1 MPVAYGCCCSV
12 FSFFFFKGR
21 LLIFHYRSSRT
32 NPQVEKDN
40 IAKAVRNAIA
50 DKQAEVDKA
59 RAELG
64 KLAVELQET
73 QAQLTKQ
80 SQLSN
85 QWEVVVKEKEKTI
98 AFLDKKLF
106 DKEDILNETNNVL
119 SKTNDELE
127 VARQSTP
134 DAKLLR
140 DLEEERMESQH
151 LKDRMESV
159 AALLQELTLQLMVG

>member
-1 MPVAYGCCCSV
+1 MLRFLFCRNE
-12 FSFFFFKGR
+12 R

-40 IAKAVRNAIA
+40 IAKAVRNATA
-50 DKQAEVDKA
+50 AKQAEVEKA

-64 KLAVELQET
+64 NLGVELQGT

-80 SQLSN
+80 SQISN
-85 QWEVVVKEKEKTI
+85 QWDAVVKEKEKTI
-98 AFLDKKLF
+98 TFLDKKLF
-106 DKEDILNETNNVL
+106 DVENILNETNNVL
-119 SKTNDELE
+119 SKTSAELQA
-127 VARQSTP
+127 ARQSTP
-134 DAKLLR
+134 DTKLLR

-159 AALLQELTLQLMVG
+159 ATLLQELTMQLMV